1 MSMGIMGI
9 GLISFCTVSR
19 TASLTPTAGTETV
32 VETPGSNIDR
42 STAVTEK
49 HDDPTP
55 TPTLTPTPEPNYL
68 LKNSDPKV
76 KDLVNAYL
84 AAKLSCTQEAFEGIV
99 TDTSFIN
106 IETLMIQTETVLSY
120 DLLDCYTKK
129 GYSPIDYV
137 VYYTYNMNIAT
148 LSSPVLAIDSLYV
161 KVDDNGDYKVFLGRL
176 DDDVEN
182 KLEILAQ
189 DEDVQDVLK
198 ETKDSISKA
207 MDEDETLLQYWQR
220 LYEKLGIKFDSET
233 KTVVE

>member
-9 GLISFCTVSR
+9 GLISFSTVSR
-19 TASLTPTAGTETV
+19 AASLTPTAGTETV

>member
-9 GLISFCTVSR
+9 GLISFSTVSR
-19 TASLTPTAGTETV
+19 AASLPPAAGTETV
-32 VETPGSNIDR
+32 VETPDSNIDR